1 MSWWVIT
8 GLPAPGQPWGASS
21 VPALFGP
28 YASEVAAHH
37 FAARYHAR
45 VVTADT
51 PAAVWEAVYVRP
63 MSAVAA

>member
-28 YASEVAAHH
+28 YATEVAAHD
-37 FAARYHAR
+37 FAARFHAR
-45 VVTADT
+45 VVMADT
-51 PAAVWEAVYVRP
+51 PAAVWQAVDARLL
-63 MSAVAA
+63 SGVAA